1 MLKYV
6 SVQSGLGKL
15 ERGVRW
21 LPCWRAFMLYG
32 RADRTTD
39 DPIPGIDLLTAEE
52 AKALFDRR
60 ARTLL
65 HISGEEFLRRWDAGE
80 YHLVRDTADG
90 RKVGEL
96 VMMLPFARRTK
107 S

>member
-1 MLKYV
+1 M
-6 SVQSGLGKL
+6 
-15 ERGVRW
+15 
-21 LPCWRAFMLYG
+21 
-32 RADRTTD
+32 
-39 DPIPGIDLLTAEE
+39 PGIDLLTVDE
-52 AKALFDRR
+52 AYALFDRG

-65 HISGEEFLRRWDAGE
+65 QISGEEFLRRWDAGE
-80 YHLVRDTADG
+80 YQPVPDTAEG

>member
-1 MLKYV
+1 MATL
-6 SVQSGLGKL
+6 L
-15 ERGVRW
+15 VR
-21 LPCWRAFMLYG
+21 LQG
-32 RADRTTD
+32 RAEKTTVD
-39 DPIPGIDLLTAEE
+39 AIPGIDLVTPEE
-52 AKALFDRR
+52 ARALFDRR
-60 ARTLL
+60 ARQLL

-80 YHLVRDTADG
+80 YRPVPDNAEG